1 MKLKYSYS
9 VLLLFSILLMAAC
22 KEDAYEVPTPKD
34 ALQNDCIKRS
44 VGPNLAGQQI
54 EFAYAMA
61 LPQSLGKLVSAQV
74 EASIPGA
81 VGTLL
86 ENRAFYTNG
95 SGVDVPITVGNP
107 STNDA
112 NLTKVTFSRDTFAV
126 TLRYYYVVPVEAK
139 GQSVSFT
146 FSATDSNGTT
156 VSYDMG
162 PYQVSSMDMVLDKPA
177 ADNGAMYISVADM
190 AVYTAAEAA
199 AIPDKIDL
207 VYLYRVVNATVN
219 GVANTNVFGH
229 SLVAPGADPAYL
241 PGVTLPAGVNRNTKI
256 IKTISLFEKQL
267 ARLPQYGS
275 YFIDD
280 VDFQKLDV
288 TASSN
293 FAVNVKN
300 DSGLWVETADGQYR
314 AFVYVNTSN
323 NTTKSITWSMKR
335 YKMF

>member
-9 VLLLFSILLMAAC
+9 ALLFSLLLLAIAC
-22 KEDAYEVPTPKD
+22 KEETYEVPATKD

-44 VGPNLAGQQI
+44 VGPNLVGQQI

-74 EASIPGA
+74 EATIPGA
-81 VGTLL
+81 AGTLL

-95 SGVDVPITVGNP
+95 LGIDVPVTVGNA
-107 STNDA
+107 SVNDA
-112 NLTKVTFSRDTFAV
+112 NITKVTFSRDTFAV
-126 TLRYYYVVPVEAK
+126 TLRYYYVIPAEAK

-162 PYQVSSMDMVLDKPA
+162 PYQVSNMDIVLDKPA

-190 AVYTAAEAA
+190 AVYTAAQAA
-199 AIPDKIDL
+199 AVPDKIDL
-207 VYLYRVVNATVN
+207 VYVYRVVNATVN

-229 SLVAPGADPAYL
+229 SLIAPAADPAYL
-241 PGVTLPAGVNRNTKI
+241 PGVTLPAGVNKNTKI

-280 VDFQKLDV
+280 VDFQKLDI

-293 FAVNVKN
+293 FAVNIKN

-314 AFVYVNTSN
+314 AFVYINTSN
-323 NTTKSITWSMKR
+323 NATKSITWSMKR

>member
-9 VLLLFSILLMAAC
+9 ILLLSGILLMAAC
-22 KEDAYEVPTPKD
+22 KDDAYEVPVPKD

-44 VGPNLAGQQI
+44 TGPNMAGQQI

-81 VGTLL
+81 AGTLL

-95 SGVDVPITVGNP
+95 SGVDVPITVGTP
-107 STNDA
+107 SVNDA
-112 NLTKVTFSRDTFAV
+112 NITKVTFSRDTFAV
-126 TLRYYYVVPVEAK
+126 TLRYYYVVPQEAK
-139 GQSVSFT
+139 GQPVTFT

-162 PYQVSSMDMVLDKPA
+162 PYQISNMDMILDRPA
-177 ADNGAMYISVADM
+177 ADNGAMYISIADM
-190 AVYTAAEAA
+190 AVYTAAQAA

-207 VYLYRVVNATVN
+207 VYLYRVVNANVN
-219 GVANTNVFGH
+219 GVPNTNVFGH
-229 SLVAPGADPAYL
+229 SLVAPAADPVYL
-241 PGVTLPAGVNRNTKI
+241 PGVTLPAGVNKNTKI

-280 VDFQKLDV
+280 VDFQKLDI
-288 TASSN
+288 TTSSN
-293 FAVNVKN
+293 FAINIKN

-314 AFVYVNTSN
+314 AFVYINTSN
-323 NTTKSITWSMKR
+323 NTTKSITWSIKR